1 MQGDRYI
8 VLKLVSS
15 EEIVAH
21 CIYEDDY
28 EIRVLFPMLVRKV
41 PRVLPSGQVGEAITL
56 APYTY
61 FAAEDDYTF
70 QRNQIIFLKNL
81 DARFEDEYN
90 RAIDDFVETNS
101 ETPEPYNPQEMQQI
115 AEKLQTMFGER
126 LREQEEIDDLP
137 VITVDISKTIH

>member
-1 MQGDRYI
+1 MQNDRYV

-21 CIYEDDY
+21 CIHEDDY
-28 EIRVLFPMLVRKV
+28 EIRVLFPMLVRKM
-41 PRVLPSGQVGEAITL
+41 PRVLVTGQVGESITL

-61 FAAEDDYTF
+61 FSAEDEYTF

-90 RAIDDFVETNS
+90 KAIDDFVDQNAEGQA
-101 ETPEPYNPQEMQQI
+101 PYNPQEMQQL
-115 AEKLQTMFGER
+115 AEKLQTMFGDK
-126 LREQEEIDDLP
+126 LREEEEADDLP
-137 VITVDISKTIH
+137 TILVDISKTIH